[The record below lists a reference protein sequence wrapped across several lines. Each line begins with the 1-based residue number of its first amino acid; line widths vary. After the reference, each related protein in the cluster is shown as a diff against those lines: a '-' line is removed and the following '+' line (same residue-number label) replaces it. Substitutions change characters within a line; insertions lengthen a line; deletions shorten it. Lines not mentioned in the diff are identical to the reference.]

1 MANVRAGVAY
11 VDVRL
16 GSVEQLKNKLK
27 SEVEKTAREI
37 GKRVGETIS
46 KNVPKNAGTDVG
58 KTTSRNMSSAFFK
71 DAGQS
76 FNAGMRALSQGQVKT
91 FGRFMKE
98 VGVSGGL
105 GIKTGLGAVLGGLK
119 DLTVKAVTGL
129 GSAITGVFSSV
140 PGALKKIE
148 TGLNAVSQ
156 KIGFTSFQFMNLGF
170 IASTA
175 FTAPVAALL
184 TFGAV
189 IGIKTASQIEQAT
202 AALKALTPAGT
213 DVEALIKRLQLLAQR
228 SPIFNT
234 VDVVTFTQK
243 MVASGLTVKQTEAFL
258 QSFGRIALTVGADVS
273 KIPFALEALVQM
285 VGKGT
290 VSMEELRQQLG
301 DALPGAMTIVAKSL
315 GVTQAE
321 LFKLV
326 KAGKISGKDLVL
338 ALTKIGNSK
347 VYLDGASKGAET
359 LGAKFQQLKETVTN
373 QLGQIFLDNSAK
385 IKKGLDD
392 LGPIM
397 NELIKNSGPVFVDLI
412 KGFTGLVK
420 KIGELVNWYK
430 QLDPEQQSLVKK
442 LALIAVVAG
451 PVIIVLGALMG
462 AVAGIA
468 AGLALV
474 ATPVGAVILG
484 VAALAAGFI
493 YLWKSSENLR
503 TTVTNLW
510 NTFKSKVV
518 DGFNGPLKQTIQDIK
533 DAWEKFMNTIA
544 TKGEDGKRSFAGF
557 INFVKILVAL
567 LVGPFVVAIGL
578 IIGIVKGLVGA
589 IGPVFA
595 AIISIIT
602 GAIKLIRGI
611 IILFIGLVQGDWS
624 KMGEGLKEIWNGLWD
639 IIMGT
644 LVNVTTAII
653 NFIGG
658 FVSGIVDFFK
668 WLYNV
673 LVGHSIIPDMVNA
686 ILDWFRRLV
695 NSGKSVIAA
704 LGAFF
709 SAFYG
714 TYIAP
719 FVNAVKNGFNS
730 VMTFIQGIPG
740 KIKGAFVGAGSW
752 LFSAGKDIINGLM
765 NGMES
770 LAGNL
775 ATKAANLA
783 KNALEAA
790 KHAIGVKSPSVE
802 FMKVGRFVVLGFI
815 KGIQQMIPKMET
827 EMKNFASMMPE
838 TATPNFGD
846 AKTPVIDQGG
856 LGKSAALNIE
866 NYYANADADP
876 RRQAEDWYF
885 IVSARG
891 GNA

>member
-1 MANVRAGVAY
+1 MSNVRAGVAY

-27 SEVEKTAREI
+27 SEVERTAREI

-58 KTTSRNMSSAFFK
+58 KVTSKNMSSAFFK

-76 FNAGMRALSQGQVKT
+76 FNAGLRALSQGQVKT
-91 FGRFMKE
+91 FGSFMKE
-98 VGVSGGL
+98 VGVAGGL
-105 GIKTGLGAVLGGLK
+105 GIRTGLGSILGGLK
-119 DLTVKAVTGL
+119 DVTVKSLSGL
-129 GSAITGVFSSV
+129 GSAISSVFSSV
-140 PGALKKIE
+140 PGALKKVE
-148 TGLNAVSQ
+148 NGLQAVSQ
-156 KIGFTSFQFMNLGF
+156 KIGFASFQFMNLGF
-170 IASTA
+170 IATTA

-184 TFGAV
+184 TFGTI

-213 DVEALIKRLQLLAQR
+213 NVEALIKRLQQLAQK

-234 VDVVTFTQK
+234 VDIVSFTQK

-258 QSFGRIALTVGADVS
+258 KSFGNIALTVGADVS

-301 DALPGAMTIVAKSL
+301 DALPGAMTIVSKAL
-315 GVTQAE
+315 GVTQGE
-321 LFKLV
+321 LYKLV

-338 ALTKIGNSK
+338 ALTKIGK
-347 VYLDGASKGAET
+347 TKTYLDGASKGAET
-359 LGAKFQQLKETVTN
+359 LGAKFQELKETVTN
-373 QLGQIFLDNSAK
+373 QLGQIFLDNSDK
-385 IKKGLDD
+385 IKKSLDD

-397 NELIKNSGPVFVDLI
+397 NELIKNSGPIFVDLI
-412 KGFTGLVK
+412 KGFGELVK

-430 QLDPEQQSLVKK
+430 KLDPQQQSLAKK

-462 AVAGIA
+462 AIAGIS

-474 ATPVGAVILG
+474 ASPVGAVILG
-484 VAALAAGFI
+484 VTALAGGFI

-518 DGFNGPLKQTIQDIK
+518 DGFNGPLKQSIQDIK

-544 TKGEDGKRSFAGF
+544 TKGEDGKRSFTGF

-567 LVGPFVVAIGL
+567 LVGPFVVAVAL
-578 IIGIVKGLVGA
+578 VIGIIKGLVGA

-595 AIISIIT
+595 AIVSIIT
-602 GAIKLIRGI
+602 GAVKLVRGI
-611 IILFIGLVQGDWS
+611 ILLFIGLVQGDWS

-639 IIMGT
+639 LIIGT
-644 LVNVTTAII
+644 LFNVGKAIVAL
-653 NFIGG
+653 
-658 FVSGIVDFFK
+658 VSGLVTGIVDFFK

-686 ILDWFRRLV
+686 IIDWFRRLV
-695 NSGKSVIAA
+695 NTGKSVIAG

-714 TYIAP
+714 NYIAP

-740 KIKGAFVGAGSW
+740 KIKSAFSGAVNW
-752 LFSAGKDIINGLM
+752 LRSAGEDIIRGIM
-765 NGMES
+765 NGIES

-775 ATKAANLA
+775 ASKAANVA
-783 KNALEAA
+783 KNALNAA
-790 KHAIGVKSPSVE
+790 KNALGIKSPSVE
-802 FMKVGRFVVLGFI
+802 FMKVGKYVVQGFI

-846 AKTPVIDQGG
+846 AKTPIVDQKSI
-856 LGKSAALNIE
+856 GKGAALQIE